1 MKYVS
6 VRKNKASAFLS
17 ATFIVLAL
25 SFFALS
31 RIDLWDKSIFE
42 LLMLIFLLAA
52 IQISQRYLFSGYE
65 YILDREDELTVYNR
79 LTVIRTVGKRRTA
92 LFTVPLS
99 SLSHIIPYKKMRKVK
114 KEYGKIGTKLSFCP
128 DIFPKESY
136 LLVFEDG
143 DQLTLVRIECNSAFA
158 DEIEKRLGI

>member
-31 RIDLWDKSIFE
+31 RIDLWMKSIFE

-65 YILDREDELTVYNR
+65 YILDPEDELTVYNR

-128 DIFPKESY
+128 DIFPKESCI
-136 LLVFEDG
+136 LIFEDENE
-143 DQLTLVRIECNSAFA
+143 LTLVRLQCDITFSEQ
-158 DEIEKRLGI
+158 IEKRIGI